1 MRNKSIMGVFAAVVA
16 LIKTCCARANKGD
29 KDAMET
35 CNQLDAAGREQMLFA
50 ALEVPDDNLKVLA
63 QKSQDKSFLLS
74 FSKCLTPISAISQE
88 LIPQAAESKA
98 VEERLRVRKQVPTH
112 TTPPYPHPHP
122 HPNLPLTFLLP
133 PRPPPDHPT
142 PYPTPLRP
150 TPTPL

>member
-74 FSKCLTPISAISQE
+74 FAKCLTPISAISQE
-88 LIPQAAESKA
+88 L
-98 VEERLRVRKQVPTH
+98 RGVRGFRD
-112 TTPPYPHPHP
+112 
-122 HPNLPLTFLLP
+122 PNPLFE
-133 PRPPPDHPT
+133 PPPPC
-142 PYPTPLRP
+142 PSPSPP
-150 TPTPL
+150 PP